1 MEPTAATG
9 NPTYKNI
16 KPVRSIGIMSLSPVT
31 QTDGNKNFVSF
42 IKHVKQL
49 FYLPGSI
56 LGNQMRHHVK
66 PSMCIDQP
74 NNTRYVSVVHLV
86 VKDTNT

>member
-31 QTDGNKNFVSF
+31 QTDGNKNLVSSLN
-42 IKHVKQL
+42 IRKTIIL
-49 FYLPGSI
+49 FTWLNS
-56 LGNQMRHHVK
+56 R
-66 PSMCIDQP
+66 QP
-74 NNTRYVSVVHLV
+74 NETPRKAEYVHRPAE
-86 VKDTNT
+86 